1 MMEECTQCKINRN
14 AEPKKGTII
23 SDRLGVRVY
32 HLTVNFLNWQSR
44 YLIIINI
51 KIFKIYVITNNTEP
65 RGPTYLVNV
74 LVGKRM

>member
-32 HLTVNFLNWQSR
+32 HLTVNFLSWQSR
-44 YLIIINI
+44 YLIIIKV
-51 KIFKIYVITNNTEP
+51 KIFKNLRYNEEHRTSGTH
-65 RGPTYLVNV
+65 TSQYD
-74 LVGKRM
+74 